1 VQTEVS
7 ILLPGGTSLRLDR
20 WLTQRSKNVLIDYKT
35 GDKKAA
41 DRAQMAE
48 YVTVL
53 RQMGLTDV
61 KTYLVYLQPLEI
73 EPVTG
78 ATTLNLFE

>member
-1 VQTEVS
+1 
-7 ILLPGGTSLRLDR
+7 
-20 WLTQRSKNVLIDYKT
+20 
-35 GDKKAA
+35 
-41 DRAQMAE
+41 MAE

-53 RQMGLTDV
+53 RQMGFTDV
-61 KTYLVYLQPLEI
+61 KAYLVYLQPLEI